1 MKIGSLGLIVKISL
15 TYCIVQIPN
24 FILGISLNKMTNL
37 SEEERSKSETSSID
51 DP

>member
-15 TYCIVQIPN
+15 TYCIFLIPN

-37 SEEERSKSETSSID
+37 SGEERSKSETSSID